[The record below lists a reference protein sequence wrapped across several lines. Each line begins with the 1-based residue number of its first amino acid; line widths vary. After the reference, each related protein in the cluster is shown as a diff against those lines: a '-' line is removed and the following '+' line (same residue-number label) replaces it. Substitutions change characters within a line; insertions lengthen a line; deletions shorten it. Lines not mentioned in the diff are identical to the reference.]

1 MLRRVNPIILL
12 GLITVLVLSLGI
24 LATAQLGGGGTAGK
38 PFAMASDG
46 PDAFSCAGLIRY
58 ALKVTGVDL
67 NAPWSAEG
75 MLGAYPAVD
84 PANLQP
90 GDLVLWPDHAT
101 MYAGNGMVVNANQVE
116 GLVTH
121 TSMDALGPPMGI
133 VRPPYGGGGGQVPLT
148 DPTAQQALSTDT
160 GVPTDTG
167 ALPTD
172 TGLLTD

>member
-1 MLRRVNPIILL
+1 MLRRVNPIMLL

-24 LATAQLGGGGTAGK
+24 LATAQLGGGGTAGDALGAAQSQLGK

-58 ALKVTGVDL
+58 ALRVTGVDA

-133 VRPPYGGGGGQVPLT
+133 VRPPYGGAGQVPLT
-148 DPTAQQALSTDT
+148 DPTAK
-160 GVPTDTG
+160 
-167 ALPTD
+167 
-172 TGLLTD
+172 GLL